1 MTVQAVDETAT
12 ETLID
17 TDAQVAPPAENNASE
32 APAAEATDDTSDV
45 IVTIGEDA
53 PPQEDTQAAPAW
65 VRDLRKREREN
76 VKRIKELEQRLSE
89 KEQPVS
95 VGLPV
100 KPTLESCDYDTEEFE
115 SRITSWHD
123 AKRQHEQI
131 EAQQRQAQDEAQTA
145 WQAKLNAYEAAK
157 ASLPARDVD
166 DAEQAVREVF
176 NEVQWSILVDGA
188 DNAALLIYALGK
200 NPAKAKELA
209 AVKSLSQFA
218 FKAARIEAEVKVNKR
233 TAPKPETAL
242 RGTSPGAVGSGD
254 ATLERLRDE
263 ALRTGDMTRLV
274 AYKRQL
280 RNS

>member
-32 APAAEATDDTSDV
+32 APAAEAQDDTSDV

-100 KPTLESCDYDTEEFE
+100 KPTLESCDYDAEEYE
-115 SRITSWHD
+115 QRLATWYD
-123 AKRQHEQI
+123 AKRHHDDA
-131 EAQQRQAQDEAQTA
+131 EAQARKAQDEAQAA
-145 WQAKLNAYEAAK
+145 WDVKLSAYEAAK
-157 ASLPARDVD
+157 ASLPAHDVD
-166 DAEQAVREVF
+166 DAEHAVREVF
-176 NEVQWSILVDGA
+176 NEVQWSIMLDVCENPA
-188 DNAALLIYALGK
+188 LAAYALGK
-200 NPAKAKELA
+200 NPAKLKELA
-209 AVKSLSQFA
+209 ANTSLAKFAVKV
-218 FKAARIEAEVKVNKR
+218 ARIEAEIKVNKR

-242 RGTSPGAVGSGD
+242 TGTSPGAVGSGD